1 MAELRGAGD
10 EPDDGDASAR
20 RLAADAG
27 DAAIEVRSRHEP
39 SPRAE
44 YADVLRQETAK
55 PNADQADVSS
65 VDTDQADTTQETTDQ
80 ADAPS
85 DGAPPEDAGQA
96 DAVSGGAHQ
105 IDSDQVGADQT
116 ETDQGTEGSI
126 ADALERFDPRRAG
139 LPEVSREE
147 AAAYIEEHVAD
158 RPWLALVR
166 DCSPDA
172 QRVFVALD
180 QGHGH
185 AHIRHD
191 GWVTEEM
198 NEHRVKNLED
208 PAQLDPDKRRA
219 RIDGLAAGDLPH
231 WCGRIAT
238 RITDPKVFAIAFT
251 NGVEHPDV
259 RAALDS
265 TGPRPEPVTLAISE
279 VLGENG
285 HKSCSGWQLEPVSG
299 SMSAARANRDAWAA
313 GDHNRPEPRALP
325 VETFEGGTVTF
336 AFRRNAAGGYEIS
349 TMYVNPP
356 NGQPT

>member
-20 RLAADAG
+20 RLAADVG
-27 DAAIEVRSRHEP
+27 DAAVEVRSRHEP

-44 YADVLRQETAK
+44 YADVMRQETAK
-55 PNADQADVSS
+55 PNVSQADVSP
-65 VDTDQADTTQETTDQ
+65 VDTDQA
-80 ADAPS
+80 
-85 DGAPPEDAGQA
+85 
-96 DAVSGGAHQ
+96 
-105 IDSDQVGADQT
+105 
-116 ETDQGTEGSI
+116 ETDRGTEASI

-147 AAAYIEEHVAD
+147 AATYIEEHMAD

-198 NEHRVKNLED
+198 NERRVKNLED
-208 PAQLDPDKRRA
+208 PAQLDPEKREA
-219 RIDGLAAGDLPH
+219 RVDAFKTGNQPH
-231 WCGRIAT
+231 WCGSIST
-238 RITDPKVFAIAFT
+238 RITNPEIFAAAFAR
-251 NGVEHPDV
+251 GVEHLDV

-265 TGPRPEPVTLAISE
+265 KDPIPPGPVAVPISD
-279 VLGENG
+279 VLGPDG
-285 HKSCSGWQLEPVSG
+285 HQFCSGSQLEPVDE
-299 SMSAARANRDAWAA
+299 SMAKARTERDAWAA
-313 GDHNRPEPRALP
+313 GSHSGPEPRIRP

-336 AFRRNAAGGYEIS
+336 TFRPSLLGGYEVN

-356 NGQPT
+356 VI